1 MKPFGVHVPPPMN
14 EPPRAH
20 VVLASAIWLLVSLP
34 AWAGAENWKFVQS
47 VGGMALG
54 KPVLDRPGWI
64 LPVRIDVSGLDTVSV
79 KPTVMNSALVCERV
93 AVAIEQ
99 RNIYLTV
106 VSGLARAGAS
116 PRCPP
121 AELGRID
128 GGQYSVFYRSPGEAP
143 VPLGDLSIGR

>member
-1 MKPFGVHVPPPMN
+1 MN
-14 EPPRAH
+14 R
-20 VVLASAIWLLVSLP
+20 LALSAFLAALSSP

-54 KPVLDRPGWI
+54 KPALDRPGWV
-64 LPVRIDVSGLDTVSV
+64 LPVGINVSGLDTVSV

-93 AVAIEQ
+93 EAAIER

-106 VSGLARAGAS
+106 VSGLARAGAG

-128 GGQYSVFYRSPGEAP
+128 GGPYSVFYRGPGEAP
-143 VPLGDLSIGR
+143 VPLGEISIGR

>member
-1 MKPFGVHVPPPMN
+1 MN
-14 EPPRAH
+14 RLALSAFLA
-20 VVLASAIWLLVSLP
+20 VLSMP

-54 KPVLDRPGWI
+54 KPALDRPGWV
-64 LPVRIDVSGLDTVSV
+64 LPVGTNVSGLETVSV
-79 KPTVMNSALVCERV
+79 KPAAMNSALVCERV
-93 AVAIEQ
+93 DVAIEQ

-106 VSGLARAGAS
+106 VSGLTRAGAS

-128 GGQYSVFYRSPGEAP
+128 GGSYRVFYRGPGDTP
-143 VPLGDLSIGR
+143 VPLGDISIGR